1 MLRKIALGLVAL
13 VVVVMTGGASA
24 FATDLGASSTGAL
37 TISGTPTMSF
47 KTSPNVYAAYH
58 SAGAGV
64 ANTSY
69 VAGSMHSQ
77 GDRAYGVDPDYTGTY
92 VQAITS
98 AQASSGTVPNFPTT
112 SAAASTGDFNTSNWA
127 AK

>member
-1 MLRKIALGLVAL
+1 MFRKTAITLVAL
-13 VVVVMTGGASA
+13 VVVVMAGPA
-24 FATDLGASSTGAL
+24 FATDLAASSTGAL

-58 SAGAGV
+58 SAGTGV

-92 VQAITS
+92 VQSITS

-112 SAAASTGDFNTSNWA
+112 SAAASTGDFSTSSWA